1 MLEVVALG
9 GLGEFGMN
17 MLALTW
23 GETTIVVD
31 AGVMFPDPELLGVD
45 RIIPDLTY
53 LQQKGR
59 AAALVLTHG
68 HEDHIGGVPHVL
80 ALVDGPIYGTPLTL
94 AMVEPKLEEHGIDGR
109 ELIAVKPHD
118 RVTVGPFEI
127 EFIRVTHSIPDCV
140 ALAIHTPAGVIVHTG
155 DFKIDQT
162 PLDGEHFDVH
172 RFAQLGSEG
181 VLALFADSTNIDRR
195 GFTGSERE
203 VVDAFE
209 EVFTSAPGKLIVA
222 AFASSIYRMQ
232 ILVDLAAQFDRKV
245 AFIGRGMIR
254 NSEIAQRLGYLR
266 IPAGVQIR
274 DSQVGDYPAQDV
286 LCLSTGSQGEPMSA
300 LSRIA
305 IDDHRH
311 VKVGPDDTVVLS
323 ARSIP
328 GNEKAIGRVINHLAR
343 RGAEVIYE
351 GIKHVHVSGHGSEEE
366 LKLML
371 SLVKP
376 RFFIPVHGEY
386 RQLSQHGRVAARVF
400 EGRDPRPEILLAE
413 NGDILQFDVDGA
425 RIAGKAPV
433 GRILIDDTRTGE
445 VGDEVLRDRRHL
457 AEDGLV
463 VPVVA
468 INKQTGMLEGVPD
481 IITRGFVMENS
492 AGAARGRRA
501 PAGRGRRSG
510 QPRGAHRSGA
520 DQGEAARRAA
530 PLLSETFGT
539 TAVRAA
545 RHHGDLTREWIDGFA
560 PGQRIRRRGAVRGRA
575 ASGSSRSPAT
585 SRATRS
591 GSSAPARMPTPPTS
605 PGGSAR
611 SSPSCRFS
619 CSATRPTSVRR
630 RW

>member
-53 LQQKGR
+53 LQQKGG

-80 ALVDGPIYGTPLTL
+80 PLVDGPIYATPLTL
-94 AMVEPKLEEHGIDGR
+94 ALVEPKLEEHGIDGR
-109 ELIAVKPHD
+109 QLIPVRPRE
-118 RVTVGPFEI
+118 RVTVGPFVI
-127 EFIRVTHSIPDCV
+127 EFIRVTHSMPDCV
-140 ALAIHTPAGVIVHTG
+140 ALAIHTPVGVIVHTG

-162 PLDGEHFDVH
+162 PIDGQHFDVH
-172 RFAQLGSEG
+172 RFAELGTAG

-195 GFTGSERE
+195 GFTGSELE
-203 VVDAFE
+203 VVEAFE
-209 EVFTSAPGKLIVA
+209 EIFTSATGKLIVA

-245 AFIGRGMIR
+245 AFVGRGMMQ

-274 DSQVGDYPAQDV
+274 DSDVSSYPAQDV
-286 LCLSTGSQGEPMSA
+286 LCMATGSQGEPMSA

-305 IDDHRH
+305 IDDHRY

-328 GNEKAIGRVINHLAR
+328 GNEKAIGRVMNHLAR
-343 RGAEVIYE
+343 RGADVIHE
-351 GIKHVHVSGHGSEEE
+351 GIKHVHVSGHGSAEE

-371 SLVKP
+371 SLVRP

-386 RQLSQHGRVAARVF
+386 RQLSQHARVAKRVF
-400 EGRDPRPEILLAE
+400 AGRDPKPEILLIE
-413 NGDILQFDVDGA
+413 NGDLLHFDAQEA
-425 RIAGKAPV
+425 RVVGKAPV
-433 GRILIDDTRTGE
+433 GRVLIDDTRTGE

-468 INKQTGMLEGVPD
+468 INKQTGALEGVPD
-481 IITRGFVMENS
+481 IITRGFVMEDS
-492 AGAARGRRA
+492 QALLADGARLLAEVVEQASVEERTDQGLIKEKLRVELRRFFRKRSGRR
-501 PAGRGRRSG
+501 PFVL
-510 QPRGAHRSGA
+510 PVIM
-520 DQGEAARRAA
+520 E
-530 PLLSETFGT
+530 
-539 TAVRAA
+539 
-545 RHHGDLTREWIDGFA
+545 I
-560 PGQRIRRRGAVRGRA
+560 
-575 ASGSSRSPAT
+575 
-585 SRATRS
+585 
-591 GSSAPARMPTPPTS
+591 
-605 PGGSAR
+605 
-611 SSPSCRFS
+611 
-619 CSATRPTSVRR
+619 
-630 RW
+630 

>member
-17 MLALTW
+17 MLALSW

-59 AAALVLTHG
+59 VAALVLTHG
-68 HEDHIGGVPHVL
+68 HEDHIGGVPHVVP
-80 ALVDGPIYGTPLTL
+80 LVDGPVYGTPLTL
-94 AMVEPKLEEHGIDGR
+94 ALVEPKLEEHGIDGTNLVPVHPR
-109 ELIAVKPHD
+109 Q

-127 EFIRVTHSIPDCV
+127 EFIRVTHSMPDCV

-162 PLDGEHFDVH
+162 PIDGQHFDIH
-172 RFAQLGSEG
+172 RFAELGSTG

-195 GFTGSERE
+195 GFTGSELE
-203 VVDAFE
+203 VVEAFE
-209 EVFTSAPGKLIVA
+209 EIFTSATGKLIVA

-245 AFIGRGMIR
+245 AFVGRGMIR

-266 IPAGVQIR
+266 IPAGIQIR
-274 DSQVGDYPAQDV
+274 DSDIGNHPAHDI
-286 LCLSTGSQGEPMSA
+286 LCLATGSQGEPMAA

-311 VKVGPDDTVVLS
+311 VKVAPDDTVVLS

-328 GNEKAIGRVINHLAR
+328 GNEKAIGRVMNHLAR
-343 RGAEVIYE
+343 RGADVIYE

-366 LKLML
+366 LKLIL
-371 SLVKP
+371 SLVRP

-386 RQLSQHGRVAARVF
+386 RQLSQHARVAAKVF
-400 EGRDPRPEILLAE
+400 AGRDPRPEIILTE
-413 NGDILQFDVDGA
+413 NGDVLQFDEAGG
-425 RIAGKAPV
+425 RIVGKAPV
-433 GRILIDDTRTGE
+433 GRVLIDDTRTGE

-463 VPVVA
+463 IPVVA
-468 INKQTGMLEGVPD
+468 INKQTGTLEGVPD
-481 IITRGFVMENS
+481 IITRGFVMEDS
-492 AGAARGRRA
+492 QALLADGARLLTEVIAQASLEERTDQGLIKEKVRVELRRFFRKRSGRR
-501 PAGRGRRSG
+501 PFVL
-510 QPRGAHRSGA
+510 PVIM
-520 DQGEAARRAA
+520 E
-530 PLLSETFGT
+530 
-539 TAVRAA
+539 
-545 RHHGDLTREWIDGFA
+545 I
-560 PGQRIRRRGAVRGRA
+560 
-575 ASGSSRSPAT
+575 
-585 SRATRS
+585 
-591 GSSAPARMPTPPTS
+591 
-605 PGGSAR
+605 
-611 SSPSCRFS
+611 
-619 CSATRPTSVRR
+619 
-630 RW
+630 